1 MKTCFKS
8 IKLLLK
14 TYPSFIIQE
23 VISWILS
30 VFMSL
35 IPIYVIADVIDM
47 YTSKE
52 DIKKAITYVIVVFA
66 LLSFI
71 EIIFYILNFYRA
83 HLQRMFIAKTSE
95 LFYKKVQRVDYDFHE
110 SPVFLNGYTRSLE
123 MGVENIF
130 NVCNN
135 SFAIVKTLLQSISVL
150 SVIASI
156 DTRIIIVVVIISLIY
171 IFTCLRMG
179 FLFKKEHSLRRPFQR
194 ASWYNRRA
202 FVIKDSMSDIKTTN
216 IDKMLIENNENS
228 FKNILKVIRK
238 YRSRSTAW
246 AAFCDTLLIC
256 LYPIMVAL
264 IAYFTTNI
272 EENIAAFASMTVAA
286 STLSGIIM
294 SFTRAVGE
302 LEGVVPDAKVP
313 FDLLELEG
321 KIENGRGEEFN
332 EDFESLEIKDLDFS
346 YDSKKMQLDSIN
358 LNIKRGEKIAIV
370 GANGA
375 GKTTLVKMLLR
386 LYDPCNGYIAIN
398 EKKYSELETGSLRKV
413 VGAVFQ
419 NIETY
424 ALTIGENILLRQPK
438 TEEDIDLI
446 DEALKFSGL
455 YDFVY
460 SLKDNINTEVTR
472 EFNREGIAFSGGQN
486 QRLALARGYAQK
498 YQLFI
503 LDEPSSAL
511 DPFAEAE
518 IYKNMLEIGKD
529 KAIIFISHRLTTTVN
544 ADRIYLFDNGKVIEC
559 GTHEELMKNKM
570 KYYEMFESQ
579 SKKYIGEDYE

>member
-1 MKTCFKS
+1 MKVCYKS
-8 IKLLLK
+8 IRLLLK

-30 VFMSL
+30 IIMSL

-47 YTSKE
+47 FQSKQN
-52 DIKKAITYVIVVFA
+52 INNAIIYIIVVF
-66 LLSFI
+66 LILSI
-71 EIIFYILNFYRA
+71 VEIVFYILSLYRA
-83 HLQRMFIAKTSE
+83 HLQRMFVAKTSE
-95 LFYKKVQRVDYDFHE
+95 LFYKKVQTVDYDFHE
-110 SPVFLNGYTRSLE
+110 SPMFLNGYTRSLE

-130 NVCNN
+130 SVCNN
-135 SFAIVKTLLQSISVL
+135 TFLIIKTFLQSVSVL
-150 SVIASI
+150 SVIAAI
-156 DTRIIIVVVIISLIY
+156 DKRIILIVLAVSIIY
-171 IFTCLRMG
+171 ILVFLRIG
-179 FLFKKEHSLRRPFQR
+179 FINKKEHEARRPYQR

-202 FVIKDSMSDIKTTN
+202 FVIKDSMADIKTTN
-216 IDKMLIENNENS
+216 IDKMLIENNESSYN
-228 FKNILKVIRK
+228 NIIKVINK

-246 AAFCDTLLIC
+246 AIFGDILLTC
-256 LYPIMVAL
+256 LYPIMIAL
-264 IAYFTTNI
+264 IAYFTTDIDKNI
-272 EENIAAFASMTVAA
+272 SAFASMTVAA
-286 STLSGIIM
+286 STLSGIIVG
-294 SFTRAVGE
+294 FTNAVGQ
-302 LEGVVPDAKVP
+302 LEAVIPDTKVP
-313 FDLLELEG
+313 FDLLDLEG
-321 KIENGRGEEFN
+321 KIENGKGDFFDEE
-332 EDFESLEIKDLDFS
+332 FESLEIRNLDFS
-346 YDSKKMQLDSIN
+346 YDSKKLHLDSIN
-358 LNIKRGEKIAIV
+358 LDIRKGEKIAIV

-386 LYDPCNGYIAIN
+386 LYDPINGSIKIN
-398 EKKYSELETGSLRKV
+398 GKNYTDLETSSLRNV

-424 ALTIGENILLRQPK
+424 ALTIGENILLRHPK
-438 TEEDIDLI
+438 TEEDFHLI

-472 EFNREGIAFSGGQN
+472 EFNKDGIAFSGGQN
-486 QRLALARGYAQK
+486 QRLALARGYAQN

-518 IYKNMLEIGKD
+518 VYKNMLEIGKD

-544 ADRIYLFDNGKVIEC
+544 ADKIYLFDKGKIIEC